1 MNRTSHDL
9 IAVPEIKERI
19 VNFNF
24 MALFGAVVFLFFALD
39 FYIPVL
45 PFYVIDTGGGES
57 AVGLLM
63 GLFTLCS
70 VVLRPFQGRNLNQRG
85 RKRLLI
91 TGIAL
96 YAVSGMA
103 LMILPPLSL
112 VFIFRAI
119 QGLGWGAFL
128 LAYNT
133 LTLDLAPAG
142 RRGEALG
149 LMGIAPPLSLAA
161 APVISEQIRIATD
174 SNYLLLFFIA
184 SVAALLALFSG
195 LLVKEPSFKKGG
207 EKIAQGEK
215 AAQAVTVKKAPLLSR
230 NVFFPSLIIFFMTFT
245 LGSILTFLPLLGETR
260 DIQAVGYFFTIFAL
274 TTVFSRPAAGRLS
287 DRLGR
292 SRVFLP
298 GLLIASAALI
308 MIALAYSAEQLLI
321 SAFIL
326 GLGFGASHSS
336 VMAMAADKLSIM
348 ERGVGMAT
356 FTAAFDLG
364 IVAGSSTL
372 GILLN
377 WFDFKAVFMLC
388 ALVMLFPVLLYA
400 IRNQMRPAN

>member
-1 MNRTSHDL
+1 MNRTSFDP
-9 IAVPEIKERI
+9 IAAPEIKEKI

-45 PFYVIDTGGGES
+45 PFYVIDSGGGES

-63 GLFTLCS
+63 GLFTFCS

-91 TGIAL
+91 TGIVL
-96 YAVSGMA
+96 YTLSGMA
-103 LMILPPLSL
+103 LMILPSLSL

-149 LMGIAPPLSLAA
+149 LMGIAPPLALAS

-195 LLVKEPSFKKGG
+195 LLVKEPSLKKGR
-207 EKIAQGEK
+207 EEIAQGER

-230 NVFFPSLIIFFMTFT
+230 NVFFPSLIIFFMTFN

-260 DIQAVGYFFTIFAL
+260 DIQAVGYFFTVFAL

-287 DRLGR
+287 DRQGR

-298 GLLIASAALI
+298 GLLIASAALM

-326 GLGFGASHSS
+326 GLGFGAGHSS

-377 WFDFKAVFMLC
+377 WRAE
-388 ALVMLFPVLLYA
+388 
-400 IRNQMRPAN
+400 